1 MSESDPQIRR
11 LLKKAFPI
19 KKPDLRNREGICK
32 TDPSLDPDRYE
43 VYKNIIIPDDVI
55 FAVEVVTG
63 IALIGVAWGTG
74 WSTFLIIF
82 GLFIITIAVKNIL
95 MRLHHKLFFQNWR
108 KRIPFGITGW
118 DALVNRN
125 IIDRDLCWSHT
136 TIKIALRNAS
146 DMQYKTVLAALKI
159 FCEKADKKFYTRDMD
174 ADDAPTF
181 DKRDHWKIKEIP
193 HESNKNT
200 LAEGSANPEVI
211 GQIFWLINGN
221 LFMLNEKFP
230 GMIENVFL
238 TTSNKYDEVDIDAH
252 YTGTG

>member
-1 MSESDPQIRR
+1 MPESDPQIRR
-11 LLKKAFPI
+11 LLKKAFPV
-19 KKPDLRNREGICK
+19 KKPDLRNCEGVSK

-43 VYKNIIIPDDVI
+43 VYKNIIIPDDTI

-74 WSTFLIIF
+74 WNTALIIF
-82 GLFIITIAVKNIL
+82 GLFVITIAIKNIL
-95 MRLHHKLFFQNWR
+95 MQLHHKLFFQNWR

-125 IIDRDLCWSHT
+125 IISRDLCWSDT

-159 FCEKADKKFYTRDMD
+159 FCDKADKKFYTRDMD

-181 DKRDHWKIKEIP
+181 DKREHWKIKEIP
-193 HESNKNT
+193 QESNKCAR
-200 LAEGSANPEVI
+200 AEGSANPEVI

-230 GMIENVFL
+230 GIIENIFL
-238 TTSNKYDEVDIDAH
+238 TTTARYHEVDIDSH